1 MRLFHRKPKD
11 IRTALPIEVSAG
23 CNSKGY
29 LNESHHEHREIFY
42 LKELCGELTRYVEIT
57 CCKCYYT
64 HAFKDADYG

>member
-42 LKELCGELTRYVEIT
+42 LKELCGELT
-57 CCKCYYT
+57 
-64 HAFKDADYG
+64 